1 MIFFFFF
8 FFFSETRPFLG
19 TEMLKKEVEEIDVEL
34 GMSRRQ
40 LDALKDLMNDT
51 QGGLASVMRK
61 LEAVTQ
67 TASSRHVFYL
77 MLFVVGV
84 LFFLFYFLRK

>member
-1 MIFFFFF
+1 MIFFFF

>member
-1 MIFFFFF
+1 V
-8 FFFSETRPFLG
+8 FFFSSSFPG
-19 TEMLKKEVEEIDVEL
+19 TQLLKKEVEEIDVEL

-40 LDALKDLMNDT
+40 LDSLRDLMNDT
-51 QGGLASVMRK
+51 QGGLGSIMTK
-61 LEAVTQ
+61 LQAVTQ

-77 MLFVVGV
+77 MLFVVGI